1 MDLGWNRWD
10 FFIFCRIVFY
20 FYKNCK
26 ANQRDKGFMMN
37 LAVVATILGI
47 VAFLSVIFY
56 GIEKV
61 SEV

>member
-1 MDLGWNRWD
+1 
-10 FFIFCRIVFY
+10 
-20 FYKNCK
+20 
-26 ANQRDKGFMMN
+26 MMN

-47 VAFLSVIFY
+47 IAFLSVIFY